1 MHVDPLFLGVYS
13 SVWKLTSIH
22 TSMYVCMYVCVH
34 VNVVG
39 DLNALIAQAST
50 VIQAAS
56 SSKDGKKTLAS
67 LLPSEKLDNS
77 SDPT

>member
-1 MHVDPLFLGVYS
+1 MVDIF
-13 SVWKLTSIH
+13 SVCASPWIALCMQEKTSFP
-22 TSMYVCMYVCVH
+22 CVH

-56 SSKDGKKTLAS
+56 SSKDEQKTLAS
-67 LLPSEKLDNS
+67 LLPSEKLDSS